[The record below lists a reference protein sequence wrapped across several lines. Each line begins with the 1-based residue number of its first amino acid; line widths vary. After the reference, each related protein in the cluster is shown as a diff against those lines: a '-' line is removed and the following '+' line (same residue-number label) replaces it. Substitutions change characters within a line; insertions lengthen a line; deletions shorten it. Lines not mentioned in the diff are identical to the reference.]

1 MTSCCEPVGT
11 NLGMVCPLGKEMT
24 AGKMGGGSNVKR
36 RNVNRGRVGL
46 ESGAVS
52 GKKPSTA

>member
-1 MTSCCEPVGT
+1 MR
-11 NLGMVCPLGKEMT
+11 
-24 AGKMGGGSNVKR
+24 GGSNVKR

-52 GKKPSTA
+52 GKIPSTAWQFAQRFAKALIKA